1 MQNQPTK
8 AIIEAHFLPGLQYL
22 SKFLLY
28 EQVYIDGAAF
38 YQKRSFRNR
47 SLLNSP
53 NGLLTLSVPLIKGKN
68 SQMPMHQVQ
77 VAYQDD
83 WARKTCRAIQSSYG
97 KSAFFLHYFDELES
111 IILQEHASLLE
122 LNVRLIEF
130 LLDSF
135 QIDCPIEITP
145 DYRDPTAVGGDIKD
159 LRNTI
164 LLKQPLPD
172 PHFEEKSYPQVFESK
187 TGFVSR
193 SSALELLFTQ
203 GPTGIFHLQSCII

>member
-1 MQNQPTK
+1 MQDLPNK

-28 EQVYIDGAAF
+28 EQVCIDGGEF

-53 NGLLTLSVPLIKGKN
+53 NGLLTLSVPLTKGKN
-68 SQMPMHQVQ
+68 SQNPMHQVQ

-83 WARKTCRAIQSSYG
+83 WARKTCRAIQSSFG

-111 IILQEHASLLE
+111 IILQQHSSLLN
-122 LNVRLIEF
+122 LNLSLIEF
-130 LLDSF
+130 LLASF
-135 QIDCPIEITP
+135 QIDCQIEIAQHYHDQKALDSDT
-145 DYRDPTAVGGDIKD
+145 KD

-172 PHFEEKSYPQVFESK
+172 PNFEEKSYPQVFESK
-187 TGFVSR
+187 TGFLPR

-203 GPTGIFHLQSCII
+203 GPQGIFHLQSCIN